1 MDLDGGDMEEV
12 PLFNMA
18 ASQEYRHEYS
28 GHRRQKVFNDSVHG
42 EHIRGSQQNLQ
53 VFTGHLACSSCRCK
67 RMGQQHCSWWS
78 LQDTS
83 SCTEQVWPSLTRQSS
98 NGFAT

>member
-42 EHIRGSQQNLQ
+42 EISRGSQHLQ
-53 VFTGHLACSSCRCK
+53 TFTAHLACSRCN
-67 RMGQQHCSWWS
+67 RMGLRKKAHDSS
-78 LQDTS
+78 LQDTF

-98 NGFAT
+98 SASAT